1 MNDLRVGTGYDVHAF
16 ADGRPCVLGGVTIPH
31 ERGLQGHS
39 DADVLSHAIG
49 DALLGAAA
57 LGDIGRH
64 FPDDDEQ
71 YRDISSLV
79 LLQRIVDALGESGYT
94 VSNVDAT
101 VVAER
106 PKLSPFVPLMRSR
119 IGAALGLPD
128 DRVSVKATTSE
139 RLGFTGRE
147 EGIAA
152 HAVVLIRSAD
162 GG

>member
-1 MNDLRVGTGYDVHAF
+1 MDDIRVGTGYDVHAF

-57 LGDIGRH
+57 LGDIGKH

-71 YRDISSLV
+71 FRDISSLL
-79 LLQRIVDALGESGYT
+79 LLQRIVDVLRESGYT

-106 PKLSPFVPLMRSR
+106 PKLSSFVPLMRSR

>member
-1 MNDLRVGTGYDVHAF
+1 MIDIRVGTGYDVHAF
-16 ADGRPCVLGGVTIPH
+16 AEGRPLVLGGVTIPH

-49 DALLGAAA
+49 DAILGAAG
-57 LGDIGRH
+57 LGDIGIH
-64 FPDDDEQ
+64 FPDDDAR
-71 YRDISSLV
+71 YRGISSLV

-94 VSNVDAT
+94 ISNVDAT

-106 PKLSPFVPLMRSR
+106 PKLTPFVPRMRSR
-119 IGAALGLPD
+119 IGKALGLPD
-128 DRVSVKATTSE
+128 DRVSIKATTSE

>member
-1 MNDLRVGTGYDVHAF
+1 MDDMRVGTGYDVHAF
-16 ADGRPCVLGGVTIPH
+16 ADGRPCVLGGVTIPN

-49 DALLGAAA
+49 DAILGAAA
-57 LGDIGRH
+57 LGDIGNH

-71 YRDISSLV
+71 YRGISSLV

-106 PKLSPFVPLMRSR
+106 PKLSPFVPLMRR
-119 IGAALGLPD
+119 RVGEALGLPD
-128 DRVSVKATTSE
+128 DRVSIKATTSE

-152 HAVVLIRSAD
+152 HAVVLIRSA
-162 GG
+162 GGG

>member
-1 MNDLRVGTGYDVHAF
+1 MDDIRVGTGYDVHAF
-16 ADGRPCVLGGVTIPH
+16 ADDRPCILGGVTIPH
-31 ERGLQGHS
+31 ERGLLGHS

-57 LGDIGRH
+57 LGDIGLH
-64 FPDDDEQ
+64 FPDNDARF
-71 YRDISSLV
+71 RDISSLV

-119 IGAALGLPD
+119 IGAALGLAN
-128 DRVSVKATTSE
+128 DRVSIKATTSE

-152 HAVVLIRSAD
+152 HAVVLIHSANRE
-162 GG
+162 

>member
-1 MNDLRVGTGYDVHAF
+1 MDDIRVGTGYDVHAF
-16 ADGRPCVLGGVTIPH
+16 ADGRPCVLGGVNIPH

-57 LGDIGRH
+57 LGDIGKH

-71 YRDISSLV
+71 FRDISSLL
-79 LLQRIVDALGESGYT
+79 LLQRIVDALRESGYT

-106 PKLSPFVPLMRSR
+106 PKLSSFVPLMRSR

-152 HAVVLIRSAD
+152 HAVVLIRSSD

>member
-1 MNDLRVGTGYDVHAF
+1 MDEMRVGTGYDVHAF
-16 ADGRPCVLGGVTIPH
+16 AEDRPCVLGGVTIPH

-57 LGDIGRH
+57 LGDIGVF

-71 YRDISSLV
+71 YRGISSLV

-106 PKLSPFVPLMRSR
+106 PKLSPFVSLMRSR

-128 DRVSVKATTSE
+128 DRVSIKATTSE

-152 HAVVLIRSAD
+152 HAVVLIRSVES
-162 GG
+162 G

>member
-1 MNDLRVGTGYDVHAF
+1 MRAGTGYDVHAF
-16 ADGRPCVLGGVTIPH
+16 AEGRPLVLGGVTIPH

-49 DALLGAAA
+49 DAMLGAAG
-57 LGDIGRH
+57 LGDIGIH
-64 FPDDDEQ
+64 FPDDDAR
-71 YRDISSLV
+71 YRGISSLV

-94 VSNVDAT
+94 ISNVDAT

-106 PKLSPFVPLMRSR
+106 PKLSPYVSQMRSR
-119 IGAALGLPD
+119 IGKALGLPD
-128 DRVSVKATTSE
+128 DRVSIKATTSE

>member
-1 MNDLRVGTGYDVHAF
+1 MDDIRVGTGYDVHAF

-57 LGDIGRH
+57 LGDIGKH
-64 FPDDDEQ
+64 FPDDDER
-71 YRDISSLV
+71 YRDISSLL

-106 PKLSPFVPLMRSR
+106 PKLSSFVPLMRSR

>member
-1 MNDLRVGTGYDVHAF
+1 MDDIRVGFGYDVHAF
-16 ADGRPCVLGGVTIPH
+16 AEGRLLVLGGETIPH

-49 DALLGAAA
+49 DALLGAAG
-57 LGDIGRH
+57 LGDIGVH
-64 FPDDDEQ
+64 FPDDDAR
-71 YRDISSLV
+71 YRGISSLV
-79 LLQRIVDALGESGYT
+79 LLHRIVDALGESGYT
-94 VSNVDAT
+94 VTNVDAT

-106 PKLSPFVPLMRSR
+106 PKLSPFVPRMRSR
-119 IGAALGLPD
+119 IGEALGLPD
-128 DRVSVKATTSE
+128 DRVSIKATTSE

>member
-1 MNDLRVGTGYDVHAF
+1 MDDIRAGTGYDVHAF
-16 ADGRPCVLGGVTIPH
+16 AEGRPLVLGGVTIPH

-49 DALLGAAA
+49 DAMLGAAG
-57 LGDIGRH
+57 LGDIGIH
-64 FPDDDEQ
+64 FPDTDAR
-71 YRDISSLV
+71 YRGISSLV

-94 VSNVDAT
+94 ISNVDAT

-106 PKLSPFVPLMRSR
+106 PKLSPYVSQMRSR
-119 IGAALGLPD
+119 IGKALGLPD
-128 DRVSVKATTSE
+128 DRVSIKATTSE

>member
-1 MNDLRVGTGYDVHAF
+1 MDDIRAGTGYDVHAF
-16 ADGRPCVLGGVTIPH
+16 AEGRPLVLGGVTIPH

-49 DALLGAAA
+49 DAMLGAAG
-57 LGDIGRH
+57 LGDIGIH
-64 FPDDDEQ
+64 FPDSDAH
-71 YRDISSLV
+71 YRGISSLV

-94 VSNVDAT
+94 ISNVDAT

-106 PKLSPFVPLMRSR
+106 PKLSPYVSQMRSR
-119 IGAALGLPD
+119 IGKALGLPD
-128 DRVSVKATTSE
+128 DRVSIKATTSE

>member
-1 MNDLRVGTGYDVHAF
+1 MADIRVGTGYDVHAF
-16 ADGRPCVLGGVTIPH
+16 ADDRPCVLGGVTIPH
-31 ERGLQGHS
+31 ERGLLGHS

-57 LGDIGRH
+57 LGDIGIH
-64 FPDDDEQ
+64 FPDNDER

-128 DRVSVKATTSE
+128 DRVSIKATTSE
-139 RLGFTGRE
+139 RLGFIGRE
-147 EGIAA
+147 EGIAV
-152 HAVVLIRSAD
+152 HAVVLIRSEA

>member
-1 MNDLRVGTGYDVHAF
+1 MDEMRVGTGYDVHAF
-16 ADGRPCVLGGVTIPH
+16 AEDRPCVLGGVTIPH

-57 LGDIGRH
+57 LGDIGVF

-71 YRDISSLV
+71 YRGISSLV

-106 PKLSPFVPLMRSR
+106 PKLSPFVPLMRRR

-128 DRVSVKATTSE
+128 DRVSIKATTSE

-152 HAVVLIRSAD
+152 HAVVLIRSVES
-162 GG
+162 G

>member
-1 MNDLRVGTGYDVHAF
+1 MDDIRAGTGYDVHAF
-16 ADGRPCVLGGVTIPH
+16 AEGRPLVLGGVTIPH

-49 DALLGAAA
+49 DAMLGAAG
-57 LGDIGRH
+57 LGDIGIH
-64 FPDDDEQ
+64 FPDSDAH
-71 YRDISSLV
+71 YRGISSLV

-94 VSNVDAT
+94 ISNVDAT

-106 PKLSPFVPLMRSR
+106 PKLSPYVSQMRSR
-119 IGAALGLPD
+119 IGEALGLPD
-128 DRVSVKATTSE
+128 DRVSIKATTSE

-152 HAVVLIRSAD
+152 HAVVLIRSAGD
-162 GG
+162 G

>member
-1 MNDLRVGTGYDVHAF
+1 MDDLRVGTGYDVHAF
-16 ADGRPCVLGGVTIPH
+16 AEDRPCVLGGVTIPH

-49 DALLGAAA
+49 DALMGAAA
-57 LGDIGRH
+57 LGDIGVF

-71 YRDISSLV
+71 YRGISSLV

-106 PKLSPFVPLMRSR
+106 PKLSPFVPLMRRR

-128 DRVSVKATTSE
+128 DRVSIKATTSE

-152 HAVVLIRSAD
+152 HAVVLIRSVES
-162 GG
+162 G

>member
-1 MNDLRVGTGYDVHAF
+1 MADIRVGTGYDVHAF
-16 ADGRPCVLGGVTIPH
+16 TDDRPCVLGGVTIPH
-31 ERGLQGHS
+31 KRGLLGHS

-57 LGDIGRH
+57 LGDIGVY
-64 FPDDDEQ
+64 FPDNDER

-106 PKLSPFVPLMRSR
+106 PKLSPFVPLMRKR

-128 DRVSVKATTSE
+128 DRVSIKATTSE
-139 RLGFTGRE
+139 KLGFTGRE

-152 HAVVLIRSAD
+152 HAVVLIRSED

>member
-1 MNDLRVGTGYDVHAF
+1 MDDIRAGTGYDVHAF
-16 ADGRPCVLGGVTIPH
+16 AEGRPLVLGGVTIPH

-49 DALLGAAA
+49 DAMLGAAA
-57 LGDIGRH
+57 LGDIGIH
-64 FPDDDEQ
+64 FPDDDAR
-71 YRDISSLV
+71 YRGISSLV

-94 VSNVDAT
+94 ISNVDAT

-106 PKLSPFVPLMRSR
+106 PKLSPYVSQMRSR
-119 IGAALGLPD
+119 IGKALGLPD
-128 DRVSVKATTSE
+128 DRVSIKATTSE

>member
-1 MNDLRVGTGYDVHAF
+1 MDDMRVGTGYDVHAF

-49 DALLGAAA
+49 DALLGAAG
-57 LGDIGRH
+57 LGDIGVL
-64 FPDDDEQ
+64 FPDNDER
-71 YRDISSLV
+71 YRGISSLL

-94 VSNVDAT
+94 ISNVDAT

-106 PKLSPFVPLMRSR
+106 PKLSPFVPLMRGR
-119 IGAALGLPD
+119 LGEALGLPD
-128 DRVSVKATTSE
+128 DRVSIKATTSE

-162 GG
+162 DG

>member
-1 MNDLRVGTGYDVHAF
+1 MVDIRVGTGYDVHAF
-16 ADGRPCVLGGVTIPH
+16 AEGRPLVLGGVTIPH

-49 DALLGAAA
+49 DAMLGAAG
-57 LGDIGRH
+57 LGDIGVH
-64 FPDDDEQ
+64 FPDDDARYQ
-71 YRDISSLV
+71 GISSLV
-79 LLQRIVDALGESGYT
+79 LLQRIIDALGESGYT
-94 VSNVDAT
+94 VTNVDAT

-106 PKLSPFVPLMRSR
+106 PKLAPYVQQMRSR
-119 IGAALGLPD
+119 IGESLRLPD
-128 DRVSVKATTSE
+128 GRVSIKATTSE

-162 GG
+162 DG

>member
-1 MNDLRVGTGYDVHAF
+1 MDDIRVGSGYDVHAF
-16 ADGRPCVLGGVTIPH
+16 AEGRLLVLGGVTIPH

-49 DALLGAAA
+49 DAILGAAG
-57 LGDIGRH
+57 LGDIGVH
-64 FPDDDEQ
+64 FPDDDAR
-71 YRDISSLV
+71 YRGISSLV

-94 VSNVDAT
+94 VTNVDAT

-106 PKLSPFVPLMRSR
+106 PKLSPFVPRMRSR
-119 IGAALGLPD
+119 IGEALGLPD
-128 DRVSVKATTSE
+128 DRVSIKATTSE

-162 GG
+162 SG

>member
-1 MNDLRVGTGYDVHAF
+1 MDDIRVGNGYDVHAF
-16 ADGRPCVLGGVTIPH
+16 AEGRPLVLGGVTIPH
-31 ERGLQGHS
+31 KRGLQGHS

-49 DALLGAAA
+49 DAILGAAG
-57 LGDIGRH
+57 LGDIGVH
-64 FPDDDEQ
+64 FPDDDAR
-71 YRDISSLV
+71 YRGISSLV

-94 VSNVDAT
+94 ISNVDAT

-106 PKLSPFVPLMRSR
+106 PKLSPYVSQMRSR
-119 IGAALGLPD
+119 IGKALGLPD
-128 DRVSVKATTSE
+128 DCVSIKATTSE

>member
-1 MNDLRVGTGYDVHAF
+1 MDDMRVGTGYDVHAF

-49 DALLGAAA
+49 DAILGAAA
-57 LGDIGRH
+57 LGDIGNH

-71 YRDISSLV
+71 FRGISSLV

-106 PKLSPFVPLMRSR
+106 PKLSPFVPLMRR
-119 IGAALGLPD
+119 RVGEALGLPD
-128 DRVSVKATTSE
+128 DRVSIKATTSE

-152 HAVVLIRSAD
+152 HAVVLIRSA
-162 GG
+162 GGG

>member
-1 MNDLRVGTGYDVHAF
+1 MDDIRAGTGYDVHAF
-16 ADGRPCVLGGVTIPH
+16 AEGRPLVLGGVTIPH

-49 DALLGAAA
+49 DAMLGAAG
-57 LGDIGRH
+57 LGDIGIH
-64 FPDDDEQ
+64 FPDSDAH
-71 YRDISSLV
+71 YRGISSLV

-94 VSNVDAT
+94 ISNVDAT

-106 PKLSPFVPLMRSR
+106 PKLSPYVSQMRSR
-119 IGAALGLPD
+119 IGEALGLPD
-128 DRVSVKATTSE
+128 DRVSIKATTSE

>member
-1 MNDLRVGTGYDVHAF
+1 MNDIRAGTGYDVHAF
-16 ADGRPCVLGGVTIPH
+16 AEGRPLVLGGVTIPH

-49 DALLGAAA
+49 DAILGAAG
-57 LGDIGRH
+57 LGDIGIH
-64 FPDDDEQ
+64 FPDDDAR
-71 YRDISSLV
+71 YRGISSLV

-94 VSNVDAT
+94 ISNVDAT

-106 PKLSPFVPLMRSR
+106 PKLSPYVSQMRSR
-119 IGAALGLPD
+119 IGKALGLPD
-128 DRVSVKATTSE
+128 DRVSIKATTSE

>member
-1 MNDLRVGTGYDVHAF
+1 MADIRVGTGYDVHAF
-16 ADGRPCVLGGVTIPH
+16 ADGRPCVIGGVTIPH
-31 ERGLQGHS
+31 ERGLLGHS

-57 LGDIGRH
+57 LGDIGIH
-64 FPDDDEQ
+64 FPDNDDK

-128 DRVSVKATTSE
+128 DRVSIKATTSE
-139 RLGFTGRE
+139 RLGFIGRE
-147 EGIAA
+147 EGIAV
-152 HAVVLIRSAD
+152 HAVVLIRSEA

>member
-1 MNDLRVGTGYDVHAF
+1 MDDIRVGTGYDVHAF
-16 ADGRPCVLGGVTIPH
+16 ADDRPCVLGGVTVPH

-57 LGDIGRH
+57 LGDIGIH
-64 FPDDDEQ
+64 FPDNESR
-71 YRDISSLV
+71 YRGISSLV

-106 PKLSPFVPLMRSR
+106 PKLSPFVPLMRRR
-119 IGAALGLPD
+119 IGKALGLPE
-128 DRVSVKATTSE
+128 DRVSIKATTSE

-152 HAVVLIRSAD
+152 HAVVLIRSD
-162 GG
+162 GGG

>member
-1 MNDLRVGTGYDVHAF
+1 MDDIRVGTGYDVHAF
-16 ADGRPCVLGGVTIPH
+16 AAGRPLVLGGVTIPH

-49 DALLGAAA
+49 DAILGAAA
-57 LGDIGRH
+57 LGDIGIH
-64 FPDDDEQ
+64 FPDTDAR
-71 YRDISSLV
+71 YRGISSLV
-79 LLQRIVDALGESGYT
+79 LLQRIIDALAESGYT
-94 VSNVDAT
+94 VTNVDAT

-106 PKLSPFVPLMRSR
+106 PKLSPYVSKMRSR
-119 IGAALGLPD
+119 IGEALGIPE
-128 DRVSVKATTSE
+128 DRVSIKATTSE

>member
-1 MNDLRVGTGYDVHAF
+1 MSDIRVGTGYDVHAF
-16 ADGRPCVLGGVTIPH
+16 AEGRPLVLGGVTIPH

-39 DADVLSHAIG
+39 DADVLSHAVG
-49 DALLGAAA
+49 DAMLGAAG
-57 LGDIGRH
+57 LGDIGIH
-64 FPDDDEQ
+64 FPDDDVR
-71 YRDISSLV
+71 YRGISSLV

-94 VSNVDAT
+94 VTNVDAT

-106 PKLSPFVPLMRSR
+106 PKLSPYVQQMRSR
-119 IGAALGLPD
+119 IGESLGLQE
-128 DRVSVKATTSE
+128 DRVSIKATTSE
-139 RLGFTGRE
+139 KLGFTGRE

>member
-1 MNDLRVGTGYDVHAF
+1 MDDIRVGTGYDVHAF
-16 ADGRPCVLGGVTIPH
+16 AEGRPCVLGGVTIPH

-39 DADVLSHAIG
+39 DADVLTHAIA

-57 LGDIGRH
+57 LGDIGKH

-79 LLQRIVDALGESGYT
+79 LLERIVDALGESGYT

-106 PKLSPFVPLMRSR
+106 PKLSSFVPLMRSR

-152 HAVVLIRSAD
+152 HAVVLIRTA
-162 GG
+162 GGG

>member
-1 MNDLRVGTGYDVHAF
+1 MDDIRVGTGYDVHAF
-16 ADGRPCVLGGVTIPH
+16 AEGRPLVLGGVTIPH

-49 DALLGAAA
+49 DAMLGAAG
-57 LGDIGRH
+57 LGDIGTH
-64 FPDDDEQ
+64 FPDTDAR
-71 YRDISSLV
+71 YRGISSLV
-79 LLQRIVDALGESGYT
+79 LLQRIIDALGESGYT
-94 VSNVDAT
+94 VTNVDAT

-106 PKLSPFVPLMRSR
+106 PKLSPFVPRMRDR
-119 IGAALGLPD
+119 IGEALGLPE
-128 DRVSVKATTSE
+128 DRVSIKATTSE

-152 HAVVLIRSAD
+152 LAVVLIRSAD

>member
-1 MNDLRVGTGYDVHAF
+1 MNDIRVGTGYDVHAF
-16 ADGRPCVLGGVTIPH
+16 AEGRPLVLGGVTIPH

-39 DADVLSHAIG
+39 DADVLTHAIG
-49 DALLGAAA
+49 DAMLGAAG
-57 LGDIGRH
+57 LGDIGIH
-64 FPDDDEQ
+64 FPDDDAR
-71 YRDISSLV
+71 YRGISSLV

-94 VSNVDAT
+94 VTNVDAT

-106 PKLSPFVPLMRSR
+106 PKLSPHVQRMCSR
-119 IGAALGLPD
+119 IGEALGLSD
-128 DRVSVKATTSE
+128 DRVSIKATTSE
-139 RLGFTGRE
+139 KLGFTGRE

>member
-1 MNDLRVGTGYDVHAF
+1 MDEMRVGTGYDVHAF
-16 ADGRPCVLGGVTIPH
+16 AEDRPCVLGGVTIPH

-57 LGDIGRH
+57 LGDIGVF

-71 YRDISSLV
+71 YRGISSLV

-106 PKLSPFVPLMRSR
+106 PKLSPFVPLMRRR
-119 IGAALGLPD
+119 IGESLGLPD
-128 DRVSVKATTSE
+128 DRVSIKATTSE

-152 HAVVLIRSAD
+152 HAVVLIRSVES
-162 GG
+162 G